1 MSLRMKVAFW
11 VFLVGACLCSNPGF
25 SQLTQVVPPGSSGQP
40 PVSGQIG
47 ASAPPAS
54 QVPPSQ
60 VPAPGQMGSV
70 TSGIPGVPS
79 GQAAVAPLPYYPTIS
94 VPSGAMPSGQ
104 YPISGAALPAV
115 GQPSYGQVTPTQ
127 AGELSPIEQ
136 YVSGKIPQ
144 TLTFDIKQFGYD
156 LFAPSSVSA
165 PSQAF
170 TPPSSAPQA
179 GAYQRYVPPGQ
190 IPQGAVMTGGAPQ
203 GGPLQGN
210 VPPGSITPTVPPQGY
225 VPQGAAT
232 QGTPPL
238 NTIPPSPSPQGT
250 SAPIYAPQGMPYQ
263 GSIPQSTASQGQPAP
278 SGPVSTT
285 PSPRT
290 TTLGI
295 PSSNVPVG
303 PDYVIGPGDEVRI
316 GVWGSVEGTWSAE
329 VDRDG
334 NINVPKIGTLGV
346 TGLTFQE
353 IKEVL
358 QKEMSRYFKDFQM
371 SVTMGNLRTLTVYV
385 VGNAQ
390 APGAYSV
397 SSLSTVINALVVAG
411 GPSKAGSMRDIQLKR
426 KGETVS
432 HLDLYDFL
440 ISGDKSSDLRL
451 LPEDVIFIPPIGP
464 IVGVAGNVDRPA
476 IYEMKGKTMLSE
488 GIKMA
493 GGVTAAAHLQR
504 VQVERV
510 FQRQTKVVVDVNF
523 EKFKG
528 KQDIPLQDGDI
539 VKIFPIV
546 PLVTNMVV
554 LQGNVRRPGEYEWR
568 PGMRAKDILP
578 HGDSLLPDTF
588 LEYALITRLVPPDNH
603 QEYRSFDLGAVL
615 FRSDVQN
622 NICLEPYDVVTVFNK
637 WEMVP
642 KEKVRITG
650 AVNRPG
656 EFDYRPNMRLSDLLK
671 LAGGLSKYALGS
683 KAELTRV
690 TPMSSGPLTQQI
702 AINPEEAL
710 AGSPEDDISLQGDDY
725 LFVKTVPDWRLYR
738 TVSLSGEVKFQG
750 NYALSK
756 GEKLS
761 SVLERA
767 GGFTE
772 KAYPR
777 GAVLTRLSLKNT
789 QQQQLNDMI
798 GRLQQEVMARS
809 AAAVG
814 GATDPDEAQIAVAE
828 SKQKQAFV
836 EGLKQIRATGRM
848 VINVEEARRAKNS
861 ALDVELEDG
870 DVLTIPTNPQT
881 VQVIGAVY
889 NQSSFVFLPTKD
901 YSYYI
906 DRAGGFSRVADK
918 SQVYIVKVDGSTTSP
933 GSGFFWNTGAKQ
945 WESGSPD
952 QIEAGDTIVV
962 PAELE
967 RIAWLRNLKDLTQ
980 VLYQTTLGG
989 AVIWKLFN

>member
-1 MSLRMKVAFW
+1 M
-11 VFLVGACLCSNPGF
+11 
-25 SQLTQVVPPGSSGQP
+25 
-40 PVSGQIG
+40 
-47 ASAPPAS
+47 
-54 QVPPSQ
+54 
-60 VPAPGQMGSV
+60 
-70 TSGIPGVPS
+70 
-79 GQAAVAPLPYYPTIS
+79 
-94 VPSGAMPSGQ
+94 
-104 YPISGAALPAV
+104 
-115 GQPSYGQVTPTQ
+115 
-127 AGELSPIEQ
+127 
-136 YVSGKIPQ
+136 
-144 TLTFDIKQFGYD
+144 
-156 LFAPSSVSA
+156 
-165 PSQAF
+165 
-170 TPPSSAPQA
+170 
-179 GAYQRYVPPGQ
+179 
-190 IPQGAVMTGGAPQ
+190 
-203 GGPLQGN
+203 
-210 VPPGSITPTVPPQGY
+210 
-225 VPQGAAT
+225 
-232 QGTPPL
+232 
-238 NTIPPSPSPQGT
+238 
-250 SAPIYAPQGMPYQ
+250 
-263 GSIPQSTASQGQPAP
+263 
-278 SGPVSTT
+278 
-285 PSPRT
+285 
-290 TTLGI
+290 
-295 PSSNVPVG
+295 
-303 PDYVIGPGDEVRI
+303 
-316 GVWGSVEGTWSAE
+316 
-329 VDRDG
+329 DRDG

-710 AGSPEDDISLQGDDY
+710 AGIPEEDISLQGDDY